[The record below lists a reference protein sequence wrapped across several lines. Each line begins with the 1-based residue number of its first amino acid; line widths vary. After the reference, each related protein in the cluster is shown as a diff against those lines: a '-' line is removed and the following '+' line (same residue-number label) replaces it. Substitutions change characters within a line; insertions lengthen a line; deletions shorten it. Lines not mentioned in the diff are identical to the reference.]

1 MYIYVYTGH
10 WSIVRPDWYSPAPT
24 APNSRLET
32 HGSPDHRQPC
42 PWVGDPVR
50 AGACLQSGK
59 DSSPVNSATPLA
71 EDGDP
76 VRRPRSESQC
86 RPDCG
91 DCARLVAMARL
102 PDCCWFH
109 SSPVF
114 FQHLHF
120 ARGCLPDC
128 GCCPTARLGR
138 HDLAASGRSVRQT
151 GAPRQ
156 PPWPESV
163 GLLPDSNNFPTA
175 RLCLLPDCPIG
186 FCSPNTRLHVP
197 DCYPTILQWPVYIY
211 IYIYIY
217 HT

>member
-1 MYIYVYTGH
+1 MGLHGQRHPSRRPPRPTSHTSVPARYSAVLRPLVKYPRFVMRGMRVGPTYTGH

-24 APNSRLET
+24 APNSRLDT
-32 HGSPDHRQPC
+32 HGSPDHMQPR
-42 PWVGDPVR
+42 PWVGDPFR

-114 FQHLHF
+114 F
-120 ARGCLPDC
+120 P
-128 GCCPTARLGR
+128 
-138 HDLAASGRSVRQT
+138 
-151 GAPRQ
+151 AP
-156 PPWPESV
+156 SFCK
-163 GLLPDSNNFPTA
+163 GLLT
-175 RLCLLPDCPIG
+175 RLRLLPDCP
-186 FCSPNTRLHVP
+186 TRAA
-197 DCYPTILQWPVYIY
+197 
-211 IYIYIY
+211 
-217 HT
+217 

>member
-1 MYIYVYTGH
+1 MPLNICSKSNENLIHTHTQTNTHTYIYIYIYIYIYTGH

-32 HGSPDHRQPC
+32 DGSPDHRQPC

-71 EDGDP
+71 EDGDA

-102 PDCCWFH
+102 PGCCWFH

-114 FQHLHF
+114 
-120 ARGCLPDC
+120 LP
-128 GCCPTARLGR
+128 
-138 HDLAASGRSVRQT
+138 
-151 GAPRQ
+151 AP
-156 PPWPESV
+156 SFCK
-163 GLLPDSNNFPTA
+163 GLLT
-175 RLCLLPDCPIG
+175 RLRLLPDCP
-186 FCSPNTRLHVP
+186 TRAA
-197 DCYPTILQWPVYIY
+197 
-211 IYIYIY
+211 
-217 HT
+217 